1 MSNILSHIRTSKS
14 TRGRYIDLPY
24 NITNSQSNFS
34 VGRHGVFSKYI
45 WTIELDAS
53 RRFIQE
59 KFSRRDKTLTKITRD
74 EFLREVKGNNSR
86 FFKSVKVNGVLQSGM
101 TMQIPENGKL
111 WNTVP
116 HSYDS
121 AAFEEFELG
130 SHGTE
135 TLVRMCMNRGA
146 LQGFNIQDFT
156 LSIKSD
162 QFISPA
168 IFKYAKGSPEVP
180 IYIAFFDRGESIEN
194 LRESKVPTPD
204 PRLTPQSFLTS
215 NTLKIGETS
224 NAYSSKRGASFQISH
239 AAFKGKYFDH
249 NHLPFRSIKTETRT
263 FVHISNSLWESPVKL
278 DGESNRIILDV
289 GDVED
294 YFKDDYAQ
302 YISYT
307 EAFFEPKVLTDSEDP
322 HVSQISLKQRGVH
335 RRYSPLTRFHGMP
348 TISVVE
354 SVTHALVPVK
364 LTKLLAADFIGLDN
378 FGIGNEFQITLGPLI
393 YVTYS
398 NDNLNIV
405 IEVDSAIGD
414 IPDRVVI
421 NSVTSV
427 KNLYKVVEV
436 KVRCEYIVKDVFR
449 KVSTL
454 GYGRDG
460 LPAIIEYVCSEA
472 DFTEEFGLSYYD
484 FLFGIVSKTSKC
496 YENAVYRALE
506 NLAEIPYRRFDDF
519 EYLNIYEVLKH
530 VLPNL
535 PLKTSRREWWN
546 NGVKIFETSDANFP
560 DRI

>member
-1 MSNILSHIRTSKS
+1 MYSILSHIRTSKS

-34 VGRHGVFSKYI
+34 VGSSGVFSKYI

-59 KFSRRDKTLTKITRD
+59 KFSRRDNSLIRISREDFFT
-74 EFLREVKGNNSR
+74 EVKTNNHSR
-86 FFKSVKVNGVLQSGM
+86 FFKSIKVNGVLQSGM
-101 TMQIPENGKL
+101 AMQIPKDGNL
-111 WNTVP
+111 WNAVP

-130 SHGTE
+130 SHGSE
-135 TLVRMCMNRGA
+135 TLVRMCMDRGK
-146 LQGFNIQDFT
+146 LQGFNIQDFN
-156 LSIKSD
+156 LSVKLD
-162 QFISPA
+162 HLMSPA

-180 IYIAFFDRGESIEN
+180 IYIAFFDGGVSVEN
-194 LRESKVPTPD
+194 LLENKTPTAD
-204 PRLTPQSFLTS
+204 PRLTASLNSTGTITIGGKTRMYSF
-215 NTLKIGETS
+215 
-224 NAYSSKRGASFQISH
+224 KRGASFQISH

-249 NHLPFRSIKTETRT
+249 NHLPFRAIKTETRT
-263 FVHISNSLWESPVKL
+263 IVHISNSLWASNINL
-278 DGESNRIILDV
+278 DGETNRIILDV
-289 GDVED
+289 RDLDG
-294 YFKDDYAQ
+294 YFNKDYAQ

-307 EAFFEPKVLTDSEDP
+307 EAFFEPKVLTDSDDP
-322 HVSQISLKQRGVH
+322 HVSQISLDQHGVH
-335 RRYSPLTRFHGMP
+335 RRYDPLTRFHGMP

-364 LTKLLAADFIGLDN
+364 LTKLLAADFIGLNN
-378 FGIGNEFQITLGPLI
+378 FGIGNGFQINLGPLI

-414 IPDRVVI
+414 VPDRVVI

-427 KNLYKVVEV
+427 KDLYKVVEM
-436 KVRCEYIVKDVFR
+436 KVRCEYIVKDGRFNA
-449 KVSTL
+449 
-454 GYGRDG
+454 GYGREG
-460 LPAIIEYVCSEA
+460 LPAIIEYICSEA
-472 DFTEEFGLSYYD
+472 DFTDEFKVPHYD
-484 FLFGIVSKTSKC
+484 FLFGIVSMTSKC
-496 YENAVYRALE
+496 YERGAYRPLVEADFY
-506 NLAEIPYRRFDDF
+506 EIPYRRFDDF
-519 EYLNIYEVLKH
+519 EYLNIYAVLKH

-535 PLKTSRREWWN
+535 PLKISRREWWN